1 MSTPRP
7 RRPQPHADPGL
18 QPERT
23 TQSWLRTSLTMTV
36 VSLLFI
42 RWINVFEGLSV
53 VVFVVCIALA
63 IAAIALQVRRYRLGA
78 VSIRAER
85 GRPTPSAVIFLTS
98 SVCLIAALGIASV
111 LKIAIA

>member
-1 MSTPRP
+1 MTPSKSTRYM
-7 RRPQPHADPGL
+7 PHEDPGL

-42 RWINVFEGLSV
+42 RWITIFPVVSV
-53 VVFVVCIALA
+53 SVFVLCLGLA
-63 IAAIALQVRRYRLGA
+63 IAAIAMQADRYRIGA
-78 VSIRAER
+78 GSIRAER
-85 GRPTPSAVIFLTS
+85 GQPTPWAVISITV

-111 LKIAIA
+111 IQLTFG

>member
-1 MSTPRP
+1 MSTPHP
-7 RRPQPHADPGL
+7 GRPQPHADPGL

-85 GRPTPSAVIFLTS
+85 GRPTPWAVIFLTS
-98 SVCLIAALGIASV
+98 SVCLIAALGVASV
-111 LKIAIA
+111 LKITIG

>member
-1 MSTPRP
+1 MNTPRP
-7 RRPQPHADPGL
+7 RRPQPHPDPGL

-78 VSIRAER
+78 VSILAER
-85 GRPTPSAVIFLTS
+85 GRPTPWAVIFLTS

-111 LKIAIA
+111 LKIAIT